1 MCTIKKSCVLL
12 QQIGSG
18 SRNWIV
24 PLQLAFV
31 LCMLLFLIIH
41 HYFLQASKK
50 AQPLLKNALQHF
62 EVELKEHQYF
72 GDYFARS
79 ARKDLRLCCD
89 KGWFDCKGRYN
100 EKACSKHHKINPYA
114 SKETRILFSTWNF
127 DHV

>member
-1 MCTIKKSCVLL
+1 M
-12 QQIGSG
+12 
-18 SRNWIV
+18 V

-31 LCMLLFLIIH
+31 LCMLLFLIIQ
-41 HYFLQASKK
+41 HYLLQAPKK
-50 AQPLLKNALQHF
+50 AQPLLMNALKYF
-62 EVELKEHQYF
+62 EVELKKHQYF

-89 KGWFDCKGRYN
+89 KGWFDCKGPYN

>member
-1 MCTIKKSCVLL
+1 
-12 QQIGSG
+12 
-18 SRNWIV
+18 
-24 PLQLAFV
+24 
-31 LCMLLFLIIH
+31 MLLFLIIH
-41 HYFLQASKK
+41 HYLLQASKK
-50 AQPLLKNALQHF
+50 AQPLLMNALKYF
-62 EVELKEHQYF
+62 EVELKKHQYF

-89 KGWFDCKGRYN
+89 RGWFDCKGPYN